1 MIPSVYDGG
10 ISTSTTDFS
19 GTVHSLL
26 PIQHTGPN
34 LVENGTFD
42 TNSNWSVG
50 NWTIENG
57 VAKIDGQSG
66 ILSQLNPPLQSD
78 KLYKWTFEITEYN
91 SGSVKLYSGSGS
103 DQSTYRS
110 SVGVHTEYF
119 VANGTGRYF
128 YSNAFNGSIDN
139 VSIQLVSNGDFQFER
154 SSSATRVGS
163 DGYIKNVEVLSDELV
178 QNGDFEDVGS
188 ELVTYSDFSYGSG
201 GWSLVDGKWT
211 FDDAAAGYL
220 NYPSIS
226 VTVGQIYKVVVD
238 VSVPS
243 GVANFRFSSGNAQTM
258 LFDYTNFSD
267 GITTFYTKVTGVN
280 GGIQRL
286 FAPTTLS
293 DAFTLNSIS
302 IKEVGQN
309 WTFGDGW
316 SITDDGGN
324 LKAIANNSPSGSR
337 LSQFNLGQNINK
349 KHRIYYTVSNL
360 SQGGFNIW
368 FGGISGNN
376 ITENG
381 TYYQE
386 ITPTQTTQLFF
397 YNIGTTTG
405 QINNISVVEI
415 TDDTDIPRLDFS
427 NAAQPSL
434 LLEPERANLI
444 QYSEDFSQWVANGS
458 TSITGTVSGI
468 ISPDGGNNAYLLDK
482 NGQAY
487 GRAEVTHAL
496 DSTGNYTFSVF
507 AKKTDIDSWIKLR
520 MDSADGAMET
530 KFNLSNGEI
539 GTTGTLPSDSGVEFY
554 SNGWYRFYIVCNIT
568 DLSSTEYTRIY
579 VMDTESGEPNTN
591 PASVYIYGA
600 QLEQGS
606 YPTSYIPTNGETNG
620 VTRNADVCNNAGDS
634 TIFNDAEGVF
644 YVEILKPVL
653 NSPDYSLLSLSDGS
667 TQNTV
672 SLGWTSGGDEL
683 FARVIANGTVPVSYI
698 SGEFQKD
705 TYYKIALKYKSGDSA
720 VWVNGVEVHPDAD
733 TFTFSNSLKS
743 IQFNYGDTGS
753 YKFYGNVRSLLYFNE
768 ALTDAELEKLTSSTA
783 TQVLNNYSTLLSR
796 VGATYESSGL
806 ETKLNELL

>member
-1 MIPSVYDGG
+1 MATIKDKIGLAMIPSVYDGG

-34 LVENGTFD
+34 LVANGDFD
-42 TNSNWSVG
+42 QDSDWTKGTGWSISEG
-50 NWTIENG
+50 KAIHTG
-57 VAKIDGQSG
+57 GTASY
-66 ILSQLNPPLQSD
+66 LSQDILEASKTYKVKIKVILADASNFVQIYMGNSPALELLNSPGEYTFTLKAQS
-78 KLYKWTFEITEYN
+78 
-91 SGSVKLYSGSGS
+91 
-103 DQSTYRS
+103 STTLGFAIRG
-110 SVGVHTEYF
+110 VGE
-119 VANGTGRYF
+119 AE
-128 YSNAFNGSIDN
+128 IDN
-139 VSIQLVSNGDFQFER
+139 VSVQLISNGDFDFER
-154 SSSATRVGS
+154 SSAATRVGS

-178 QNGDFEDVGS
+178 QNGDFEDAGS

-368 FGGISGNN
+368 FGGITGNN

-405 QINNISVVEI
+405 QIDNISVVEI
-415 TDDTDIPRLDFS
+415 TDDTDIPRLDYS
-427 NAAQPSL
+427 DGAQPAL
-434 LLEPERANLI
+434 LLEPQRSNLI
-444 QYSEDFSQWVANGS
+444 TYSDQPILGSGFSAVQNL
-458 TSITGTVSGI
+458 TITQNATT
-468 ISPDGGNNAYLLDK
+468 SPDGTQNAMLV
-482 NGQAY
+482 
-487 GRAEVTHAL
+487 E
-496 DSTGNYTFSVF
+496 STDTNSKLVVNSVDF
-507 AKKTDIDSWIKLR
+507 VS
-520 MDSADGAMET
+520 
-530 KFNLSNGEI
+530 
-539 GTTGTLPSDSGVEFY
+539 GTT
-554 SNGWYRFYIVCNIT
+554 
-568 DLSSTEYTRIY
+568 YT
-579 VMDTESGEPNTN
+579 
-591 PASVYIYGA
+591 ASVYIKDIDTTDFEILWYNASGTPQTQTDTFTDYKNNGWTRISSTFTA
-600 QLEQGS
+600 TANDTGIDSQIQFARNLISGESLYMWGFQIEEGS
-606 YPTSYIPTNGETNG
+606 YPTSYIPTKGSA
-620 VTRNADVCNNAGDS
+620 VTRNADRCNNAGDS
-634 TIFNDAEGVF
+634 TIFNDDEGVLF
-644 YVEILKPVL
+644 LDIAGFENGGNDKILRLYSSSNLQEYVDIRL
-653 NSPDYSLLSLSDGS
+653 
-667 TQNTV
+667 
-672 SLGWTSGGDEL
+672 DEL
-683 FARVIANGTVPVSYI
+683 ENRYQMVVRANGVNQTTGGQYALPQTD
-698 SGEFQKD
+698 FN
-705 TYYKIALKYKSGDSA
+705 KIAVKYKENEFA
-720 VWVNGVEVHPDAD
+720 LWVNGD
-733 TFTFSNSLKS
+733 K
-743 IQFNYGDTGS
+743 IQTDSSGDTPTGLDTVNFEAS
-753 YKFYGNVRSLLYFNE
+753 LIGKVRSFLYFNE
-768 ALTDAELEKLTSSTA
+768 ALTDAELEKLTSSNA
-783 TQVLNNYSTLLSR
+783 TQVLNNYSTLLTR